1 MINNTT
7 SYKKLNLKILLIS
20 SNNYAFLL
28 KIWFF
33 DEHFIEELMR
43 FEWWIIFVMRYR
55 KLIMFSY
62 CKIDE
67 VLWTMDP
74 FIINYRMLSIFP
86 LQNRLGLKFERW
98 VLSKKKKK
106 FERWVV
112 CNFPG
117 GVVGP
122 TKLNESIGCDKMNQN
137 QPVIPAD
144 SKRTVW

>member
-1 MINNTT
+1 MIKISMINNTT
-7 SYKKLNLKILLIS
+7 SYKKLNLKILIIS

-28 KIWFF
+28 KMWFF

-43 FEWWIIFVMRYR
+43 FEWWIIFIMRYR
-55 KLIMFSY
+55 KLIMISY

-98 VLSKKKKK
+98 V
-106 FERWVV
+106 V
-112 CNFPG
+112 CSLPG

-122 TKLNESIGCDKMNQN
+122 TKSNEYIGCDKMNQN